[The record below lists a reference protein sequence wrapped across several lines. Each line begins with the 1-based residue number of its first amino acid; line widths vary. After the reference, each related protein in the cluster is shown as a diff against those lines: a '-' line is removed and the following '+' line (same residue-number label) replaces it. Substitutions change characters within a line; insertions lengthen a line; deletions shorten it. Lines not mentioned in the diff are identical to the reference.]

1 MDPSG
6 TGNLLAAPREAKK
19 GRALVHHS
27 LPAKPARNPSIDC
40 PAAFSGRPSPSFR
53 LGATAAATTA
63 LPPDSAVEPV
73 ILVDR
78 VSKRYGTT
86 LAVRELS
93 FSVGKGEVLGF
104 LGPNGA
110 GKTTTMRVITGFMPP
125 TEGRVLVAG
134 LDLAE
139 APLEARR
146 KIGYL
151 PEHPPLYPE
160 MEVDSF
166 LEFAARLRG
175 VGRHR
180 LRQAVDRAAEQC
192 GLADAGDRIIGKLS
206 RGYRQRVGLAQALV
220 HDPEVLVLDEP
231 TAGLDPKQI
240 HETRG
245 LIRMLARD
253 RTVVLSTHIL
263 SEVTVTCD
271 RVVIISRGRLR
282 AEDAP
287 ERLAA
292 RLASAR
298 EGSSFIEIET
308 AASANAA
315 AEALARVS
323 GVASVDIGA
332 ETAEGS
338 QVLQVEVHG
347 NADRRSELARAVLDA
362 GSPLL
367 GLRRGGASLE
377 DVFLELT
384 EEEGAGQSASGAAD
398 AAVGTAGSGDRDAGG
413 ETP

>member
-1 MDPSG
+1 M
-6 TGNLLAAPREAKK
+6 
-19 GRALVHHS
+19 
-27 LPAKPARNPSIDC
+27 
-40 PAAFSGRPSPSFR
+40 
-53 LGATAAATTA
+53 
-63 LPPDSAVEPV
+63 EPV

-245 LIRMLARD
+245 LIRTLARD

-292 RLASAR
+292 RLASTR

-384 EEEGAGQSASGAAD
+384 EEEGAGQSASGAAE